1 MGRSG
6 KKEKA
11 KARREARNQHKVKQ
25 QVETKGYAKTT
36 AHQDHEKKRA
46 KLMKQKQAVTK
57 RFENFKQGNA
67 YQLSLDGSCYE
78 GYGSRGL
85 NQQYRSFQ
93 QELKRIDTALR
104 DLDPE
109 AKLRHAQEKRF
120 GKEMN
125 LLKASPNTRA
135 IPTEALFHRM
145 PDDITYLI
153 RRSLGEGKFVSGT
166 LTCSHFKRIRP
177 ANSRAHCREGR
188 GYGDNEEE
196 EEEWEADPCTC
207 NGKYLNARLWN
218 QFVKR
223 RLFMD
228 FSLQA
233 LQEKDLD
240 NCSPEGQERVVLNVH
255 HYGFAGV
262 LARDTQSYTG
272 GSLYLF

>member
-1 MGRSG
+1 MGRPG

-11 KARREARNQHKVKQ
+11 KARRYARNQSKVEQ
-25 QVETKGYAKTT
+25 QVETKGHAKATT
-36 AHQDHEKKRA
+36 SQQHQDKRRRKLVEQKKD
-46 KLMKQKQAVTK
+46 LTK

-93 QELKRIDTALR
+93 QELKRVETALR
-104 DLDPE
+104 NLDPE
-109 AKLRHAQEKRF
+109 AKLRHDQEKRF

-135 IPTEALFHRM
+135 ISTEALFRRM
-145 PDDITYLI
+145 PDDITYLV

-177 ANSRAHCREGR
+177 TNSRAHLREGH
-188 GYGDNEEE
+188 GHSDNEER
-196 EEEWEADPCTC
+196 WEVDPCNC
-207 NGKYLNARLWN
+207 NGKYLNARLWT

-240 NCSPEGQERVVLNVH
+240 QYSSEVQERVVLNVH

-262 LARDTQSYTG
+262 LARDTQSYIG
-272 GSLYLF
+272 GRLHLF